1 MKSILKRLFNVI
13 TILAMLWVT
22 YVLLVG
28 YDGLFTDDVT
38 IMQLI
43 RGLLVLLIVSIT
55 NYIFFGKLSL
65 WHKNDKP

>member
-1 MKSILKRLFNVI
+1 
-13 TILAMLWVT
+13 MLWVT